1 MVRNFDFIVHC
12 NYLHIWSRI
21 SIHSERIRTDWKLDE
36 RFTEPHEKDAAT
48 EYIDSFRQTLLCDI
62 HAGFEE
68 TWAKNEFTDAINN
81 LKQLTDDAKNKNQ
94 TNW

>member
-1 MVRNFDFIVHC
+1 MVHNFDFILHR
-12 NYLHIWSRI
+12 NYLHFWL
-21 SIHSERIRTDWKLDE
+21 SIRSERIREDWKLDE
-36 RFTEPHEKDAAT
+36 LEPNAKDAVN
-48 EYIDSFRQTLLCDI
+48 EYIDSFGQGYLSDI

-68 TWAKNEFTDAINN
+68 MWANTELTNAINN